1 MNWGAQMKQASI
13 ATLKARL
20 SEYLQAVKAGE
31 EVIVTERGRPV
42 ARLGPIKVDARRDVH
57 LNRLIRA
64 GLVRPPI
71 RKLPRDFWDRPWPKD
86 SEGRALAA
94 LLEDREQGR

>member
-1 MNWGAQMKQASI
+1 MKQASI

-20 SEYLQAVKAGE
+20 SEYLQVVKAGE

-42 ARLGPIKVDARRDVH
+42 ARLGPINVGEQREAH
-57 LNRLIRA
+57 LTRLIRA
-64 GLVRPPI
+64 GVVRPPI
-71 RKLPRDFWDRPWPKD
+71 RKLPRDFWDLPWPKD